1 MNVSDNSNIIIPDKD
16 IRNPITKKEIAV
28 ATTEEQDAK
37 ILEIEKKLFEQ
48 MKELQSAK
56 DECVKQIQSSI
67 NQQKEQNRFSFA
79 EQEILSNRIQDDKV
93 TGWNNNVKECKRIEF
108 EGKTFL
114 LVESQDQFFVVEK
127 SQLSE
132 QALRYLQSYVEQQD
146 SLEHVKEN
154 TE

>member
-1 MNVSDNSNIIIPDKD
+1 MNVSDNSNIIIPDSD

-67 NQQKEQNRFSFA
+67 HQQKEQNRFSFA

-93 TGWNNNVKECKRIEF
+93 TGWNNIVKECKRIEF

-127 SQLSE
+127 SQLSNRLC
-132 QALRYLQSYVEQQD
+132 ATYS
-146 SLEHVKEN
+146 HM
-154 TE
+154 

>member
-56 DECVKQIQSSI
+56 DECVKQIQ
-67 NQQKEQNRFSFA
+67 
-79 EQEILSNRIQDDKV
+79 
-93 TGWNNNVKECKRIEF
+93 
-108 EGKTFL
+108 
-114 LVESQDQFFVVEK
+114 
-127 SQLSE
+127 
-132 QALRYLQSYVEQQD
+132 
-146 SLEHVKEN
+146 
-154 TE
+154 